1 MPDHSHSPVPVPQ
14 PGRRWTRSVR
24 VSLALLAAVA
34 APTAVVAPAVAATD
48 QAVAESRTAAV
59 RWLAQRQQ
67 QSGSLGASRGL
78 DAAWA
83 LLGLAGS
90 GTHAADLR
98 PAGNP
103 LLPSAQDYYAGL
115 WAGPD
120 DTVWSSSGALQATD
134 YARTTLIAI
143 ASGIDPTRIAPQQHL
158 IAKLARLWRDGYFQ
172 TRTAVLNQTIFGL
185 LALQRVDAVPP
196 VVIERLAGS
205 IEAAQ
210 HVNGGYSFAT
220 AETPPAV
227 PGGPSPLVSPSND
240 LDFTGAAIAALCGA
254 GRTTAD
260 PSVADAI
267 AFLQTK
273 RLAGGAFGSSIGNV
287 DSNAWVLQG
296 LGACGVRRGTT
307 AWVAGGFESTV
318 DWLVASQRPDG
329 AWPLYPEMAGN
340 QPADAYATQ
349 DVLRALIDR
358 PGFAVEAP
366 SRTVDGDPVR
376 RPVAPVAVGT
386 PISVALAIDAGA
398 GELGFCEVPTAEGA
412 TLRELLQTARGSATP
427 AGCVSA
433 PRWES
438 GALTVLNGRRTAI
451 PTGGWRWSVDGG
463 VSEGA
468 AHETRTVSAGDIVSL
483 RLVDP
488 SSEVVPPD
496 PDDLDP
502 EPPTP
507 DPDPPYVPPTDPP
520 FVPPPGVPTPPQL
533 PRVPTKAVTPV
544 KRITVRT
551 SCRRTSRNRA
561 ITCTVRATG
570 RFSVTATLPGRKAVR
585 KTASKRVV
593 TVVRAPRTLRST
605 QRVRLRIAV
614 GKRSRTITVRTNGRT
629 VTSRI

>member
-1 MPDHSHSPVPVPQ
+1 MPDHRSPSVPVRRPA
-14 PGRRWTRSVR
+14 RRWSRSAR
-24 VSLALLAAVA
+24 WTLALLAGVA
-34 APTAVVAPAVAATD
+34 AVPLAPAPAVATTD
-48 QAVAESRTAAV
+48 QAVAESRSAAA
-59 RWLAQRQQ
+59 RWLTQRQQ
-67 QSGSLGASRGL
+67 ESGSLGASRGL

-83 LLGLAGS
+83 LLGLAGNRM
-90 GTHAADLR
+90 HAADLR
-98 PAGNP
+98 AAGNP

-120 DTVWSSSGALQATD
+120 DTVWSSSGAPQATD
-134 YARTTLIAI
+134 YARTTLVAI

-158 IAKLARLWRDGYFQ
+158 IAKLAGQWRDGYIQ
-172 TRTAVLNQTIFGL
+172 TRTALLNQTIFGL

-196 VVIERLAGS
+196 ALIERLAGS

-210 HVNGGYSFAT
+210 HVNGGYSFVT
-220 AETPPAV
+220 AETPPTV
-227 PGGPSPLVSPSND
+227 PGGPSPLASPSND

-273 RLAGGAFGSSIGNV
+273 RLASGAFGSSIGNV

-296 LGACGVRRGTT
+296 LGACGVRRGTA

-318 DWLVASQRPDG
+318 DWLVTSQRPDG
-329 AWPLYPEMAGN
+329 AWPLYPEMAGS

-349 DVLRALIDR
+349 DALRALIDR

-366 SRTVDGDPVR
+366 SRTVGGDPVQ
-376 RPVAPVAVGT
+376 RPVAPVTHGT
-386 PISVALAIDAGA
+386 PISIALAIDAGF
-398 GELGFCEVPTAEGA
+398 GELGFCEVPTVEGT
-412 TLRELLQTARGSATP
+412 TLRDLLQSARGSATP
-427 AGCVSA
+427 VGCVSA
-433 PRWES
+433 PRWET
-438 GALTVLNGRRTAI
+438 GALTVLNGRRTAT

-463 VSEGA
+463 VSEVA
-468 AHETRTVSAGDIVSL
+468 ANETRTVSAGDVISL

-496 PDDLDP
+496 PDDPDP

-507 DPDPPYVPPTDPP
+507 DPGPDPDPPVDPP
-520 FVPPPGVPTPPQL
+520 VFPPPGDPAPSVRSAVPAPSS
-533 PRVPTKAVTPV
+533 TPV
-544 KRITVRT
+544 QRTTVRT

-561 ITCTVRATG
+561 VTCTVRAGG
-570 RFSVTATLPGRKAVR
+570 RFTVTATLPGRKAVR

-593 TVVRAPRTLRST
+593 TVVRAPRALRST

-614 GKRSRTITVRTNGRT
+614 GKRSRTITVRANGRT
-629 VTSRI
+629 TVSRI